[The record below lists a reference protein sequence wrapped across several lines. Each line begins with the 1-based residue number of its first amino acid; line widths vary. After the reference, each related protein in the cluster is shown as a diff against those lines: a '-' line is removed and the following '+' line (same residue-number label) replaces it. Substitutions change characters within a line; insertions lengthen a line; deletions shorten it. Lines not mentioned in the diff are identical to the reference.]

1 MNLEK
6 VMKAVEENPNNYEL
20 GKVIRK
26 MYWEY
31 QDIDSEEEIDKVTT
45 PMGCTIEGLNEME
58 HKGLSSSL
66 IQGMVTSFKKINTI
80 KEEQI

>member
-31 QDIDSEEEIDKVTT
+31 QDIDSEEEIDKVAVR
-45 PMGCTIEGLNEME
+45 
-58 HKGLSSSL
+58 SL
-66 IQGMVTSFKKINTI
+66 D
-80 KEEQI
+80 